1 MVVTL
6 PHEKVEHEPVVGV
19 FILFLIS
26 TIFFTLLLQDLFV
39 IVFGIMILGVW
50 VLASSVGKGS
60 AKEDLESV
68 GVTGEH
74 LTVAI
79 PIGIAIGILSLIIGS
94 IIMAVDDTASFLAL
108 STLIIP
114 SMATATAIGTT
125 TVIPMQLALMFE
137 IAAQWLYVAPG
148 EEAGFRVLTV
158 FGLQSIFDNPIIAF
172 FGATLIWAAMHFPL
186 WISTGVPTT
195 MYAVVVIWGIMWA
208 AQFVIIRNY
217 FSNVVSHAVTNTGV
231 LIMRDFETNM
241 NIYTYIILFVIL
253 AICIG
258 LAWWYKNE

>member
-6 PHEKVEHEPVVGV
+6 PHEKVEQEPVVGI
-19 FILFLIS
+19 FILFLVS
-26 TIFFTLLLQDLFV
+26 TLVFTLILQEAFV
-39 IVFGIMILGVW
+39 MIFGIMILGVW
-50 VLASSVGKGS
+50 VLASSIGKGS

-68 GVTGEH
+68 GVTGQH

-79 PIGIAIGILSLIIGS
+79 PIGIAVGVLSLIIGS

-114 SMATATAIGTT
+114 SMATAAAVGVT

-158 FGLQSIFDNPIIAF
+158 YGLQSIFKNPIIAF
-172 FGATLIWAAMHFPL
+172 FGATLIWAAMHIPL

-195 MYAVVVIWGIMWA
+195 MYVVVVIWGIMWA

-231 LIMRDFETNM
+231 LIMRDFDTNV
-241 NIYTYIILFVIL
+241 NIYTYITLFAILV
-253 AICIG
+253 ICIG